1 MKSKCTKMKGVTI
14 LKDEKNNKRILQVDV
29 KELAKNPDAFEE
41 LVDRLVAEERMNEKE
56 ISLEE
61 AQAQYKKK
69 NKI

>member
-1 MKSKCTKMKGVTI
+1 MKGVTI